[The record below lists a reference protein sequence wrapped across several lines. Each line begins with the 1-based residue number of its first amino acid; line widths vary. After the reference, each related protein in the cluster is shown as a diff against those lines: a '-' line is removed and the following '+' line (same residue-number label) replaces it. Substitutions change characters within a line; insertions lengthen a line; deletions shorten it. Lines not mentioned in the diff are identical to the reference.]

1 MNLMK
6 GIPTERKL
14 VVVLFILVLITFSLA
29 QRDSKRLD
37 RLYTVTLD
45 KTTNVAAAEKTAP
58 LPLR

>member
-6 GIPTERKL
+6 PILTERKL

-37 RLYTVTLD
+37 RLYTVRLD
-45 KTTNVAAAEKTAP
+45 KTTNVAAVEKTAP

>member
-6 GIPTERKL
+6 PIPTERKL

-37 RLYTVTLD
+37 HLYTVTLD
-45 KTTNVAAAEKTAP
+45 KTTNVAAVEKTAP